1 MEGFKFYPNKNK
13 NKRKQ
18 TKQNNMLTLQNVQT
32 DEPAAVVSLN
42 DVQRYKF
49 VSRPDPPLAH
59 QMYRYFWFLLC
70 K

>member
-13 NKRKQ
+13 NK
-18 TKQNNMLTLQNVQT
+18 QNKTMLTLQNVQT
-32 DEPAAVVSLN
+32 DEPATVVSLLN

-59 QMYRYFWFLLC
+59 QMYRYS
-70 K
+70 

>member
-13 NKRKQ
+13 NK
-18 TKQNNMLTLQNVQT
+18 QNKTMLTLQNVQT
-32 DEPAAVVSLN
+32 DEPATVVSLLN

-59 QMYRYFWFLLC
+59 QQMYRYSWFLLC